1 MLKTRGAGELRP
13 QDDGAAVTLAGW
25 VHNRRDQGGLIFI
38 DLRDASGIVQV
49 KFDRSTHPEAHAVAS
64 EARIEYVLQVRG
76 TVALREARWVNPKL
90 PTGEVEVAAHA
101 ATILNPSKT
110 PPFYINEESD
120 VSELLRLQY
129 RYLDLRRPQMHDNIV
144 MRHRVVKLI
153 RDFMTERGFIEIETP
168 ILLKST
174 PEGARDYLVPSRVHP
189 GEFYALPQSPQ
200 QLKQLLMVAG
210 MERYFQI
217 ARCFRD
223 EDLRGDRQ
231 PEFTQLD
238 LEMSFVEEEDIF
250 ELIES
255 LFLRLTRELTP
266 QLSVPAPFP
275 RLTYAE
281 AMRRFGSDKPD
292 LRYGLELF
300 DASDLLRESE
310 FGVFRGALAAGGQV
324 RGIVA
329 PGCAGYTRRQ
339 TDELIELVKTR
350 GAKGLVPVAL
360 QGEGDL
366 DSLTMD
372 EVRSSAARYLRVD
385 EVQALAR
392 RGGAARGDLILLVAD
407 KPATANAA
415 LDLLRRTLAKQ
426 LGLEDSRVLAGAF
439 ITEFPMF
446 EWNEDEGR
454 WDALHHPFTA
464 PLDDDLA
471 LLDSDPGAA
480 RSRAYDF
487 VCNGWELASGSIRI
501 HDRAM
506 QRRIFDLLNISP
518 EAQQARFGHMLEA
531 FEYGAPPHGGIAPGI
546 DRMVALL
553 LGESDIREV
562 IAFPKT
568 KSASDPMTGAPSPV
582 DERQLRDL
590 HIKVDLL

>member
-1 MLKTRGAGELRP
+1 VLKTRGAGELRP
-13 QDDGAAVTLAGW
+13 QDDGAEVTLAGW

-90 PTGEVEVAAHA
+90 ATGEVEVAAHA

-110 PPFYINEESD
+110 PPFYINEESE

-129 RYLDLRRPQMHDNIV
+129 RYLDLRRPRMHENLV
-144 MRHRVVKLI
+144 MRHHAVKLI

-310 FGVFRGALAAGGQV
+310 FGVFRGALEAGGAV

-350 GAKGLVPVAL
+350 GARGLVPIAL
-360 QGEGDL
+360 QGEGGL
-366 DSLTMD
+366 ESLTLD
-372 EVRSSAARYLRVD
+372 DVRSSAARYLRVD
-385 EVQALAR
+385 EVQALAQ

-407 KPATANAA
+407 KPATVNAA

-426 LGLEDSRVLAGAF
+426 LGLEDPRVLAGAF

-464 PLDDDLA
+464 PLDEDLS
-471 LLDSDPGAA
+471 LLDSDPGSA

-546 DRMVALL
+546 DRLVALL
-553 LGESDIREV
+553 LGETDIREV

-590 HIKVDLL
+590 HIKVDLV